1 MMRNVKRIAGVIVLL
16 FCVCGLMFAAGKQDT
31 ASSTA
36 GKEKIIFWTW
46 LPREDQWEN
55 ILLPAFKAQYPD
67 IEVEFWRTAEQS
79 DYLRK
84 LQVGISSG
92 TGPDVFALQPG
103 SLVNQYQRFTEPM
116 DTLADKYIPNWRSI
130 ISKAA
135 IEQSISSDG
144 VMAGMP
150 ILMAGQEFMV
160 YNKTLMNEC
169 GVTDVPKTYT
179 ELVTAAQKIK
189 AARKT
194 PVAFGAADV
203 WHIVDWFV
211 WASQQFA
218 PGRIYE
224 AEKGKVPW
232 ADQAFVDTMNAW
244 VRYFRDG
251 VFQDGALGVGTYP
264 DARDAYFFTRQSVFF
279 PTGSWHVGVVL
290 PHFEE
295 LQGTAVQKDVI
306 GMTAFPQVGPR
317 SVVATTGVDVIF
329 SVSKDSK
336 QKEAAAKLIAFFST
350 GKGQQLW
357 TDTLQGGPVANNV
370 KFGGDMSG
378 PLAEESINYINALNS
393 SSVAKR
399 KLDYAELER
408 ALGVAMQEAASG
420 RSVTDVLRDVQR
432 VSDSISR

>member
-1 MMRNVKRIAGVIVLL
+1 MKKTVIGIVALL
-16 FCVCGLMFAAGKQDT
+16 FCTSALLFAGGKSEAAQT
-31 ASSTA
+31 TT
-36 GKEKIIFWTW
+36 GKTKIVFWTW
-46 LPREDQWEN
+46 LPREDQWDQ
-55 ILLPAFKAQYPD
+55 ILYPAFKAENPD

-79 DYLRK
+79 DYLKK

-103 SLVNQYQRFTEPM
+103 SLVNQYQRFAEPM
-116 DTLADKYIPNWRSI
+116 DKLADQYISGWRNI
-130 ISKAA
+130 VSKAA
-135 IEQSISSDG
+135 IDQSTSLDG
-144 VMAGMP
+144 VVAGMP
-150 ILMAGQEFMV
+150 ILMAGQQYMI

-169 GVTDVPKTYT
+169 GVTAVPKTYA
-179 ELVTAAQKIK
+179 ELLTATQKIK
-189 AARKT
+189 AAKK
-194 PVAFGAADV
+194 VSVSFGAADI
-203 WHIVDWFV
+203 WHDVDWFV

-232 ADQAFVDTMNAW
+232 TDQAFVDTMNAW
-244 VRYFRDG
+244 VRYFKDG

-264 DARDAYFFTRQSVFF
+264 DARDQYFFTRQSVFF
-279 PTGSWHVGVVL
+279 PTGSWHVGLVL
-290 PHFEE
+290 PNFEE

-306 GMTAFPQVGPR
+306 GMTAFPQVGPQK
-317 SVVATTGVDVIF
+317 VQATTGVDVIF

-336 QKEAAAKLIAFFST
+336 QKEAAARLIAFFST

-370 KFGGDMSG
+370 KYGGDMSG
-378 PLAEESINYINALNS
+378 PLAEESINLINALNS
-393 SSVAKR
+393 TSIAKR
-399 KLDYAELER
+399 KLDYAELET

-420 RSVTDVLRDVQR
+420 RNVTDVLRDVQK

>member
-1 MMRNVKRIAGVIVLL
+1 MKKTVIGIVALL
-16 FCVCGLMFAAGKQDT
+16 FCTSALLFAGGKSEAAQ
-31 ASSTA
+31 STA
-36 GKEKIIFWTW
+36 GKTKIVFWTW
-46 LPREDQWEN
+46 LPREDQWDQ
-55 ILLPAFKAQYPD
+55 ILYPAFKAEYPD
-67 IEVEFWRTAEQS
+67 IEVEFWRTAEQA
-79 DYLRK
+79 DYLKK

-103 SLVNQYQRFTEPM
+103 SLVNQYQRFAEPM
-116 DTLADKYIPNWRSI
+116 DKLADQYISGWRNI

-135 IEQSISSDG
+135 IDQSTSLDG
-144 VMAGMP
+144 VVAGMP
-150 ILMAGQEFMV
+150 ILMAGQQYMI

-169 GVTDVPKTYT
+169 GVTTVPKTYA
-179 ELVTAAQKIK
+179 ELLAATQKIK
-189 AARKT
+189 AAKK
-194 PVAFGAADV
+194 VSVSFGAADI
-203 WHIVDWFV
+203 WHDVDWFV

-224 AEKGKVPW
+224 AEKGKVSW
-232 ADQAFVDTMNAW
+232 TDQAFVDTMNAW
-244 VRYFRDG
+244 VRYFKDG

-264 DARDAYFFTRQSVFF
+264 DARDQYFFTRESVFF

-290 PHFEE
+290 PNFEE
-295 LQGTAVQKDVI
+295 IQGTAVQKDVI
-306 GMTAFPQVGPR
+306 GMTAFPQVGPQK
-317 SVVATTGVDVIF
+317 VQATTGVDVIF

-370 KFGGDMSG
+370 KYSGDMSG
-378 PLAEESINYINALNS
+378 PLAEESINLINALNS
-393 SSVAKR
+393 TSIAKR
-399 KLDYAELER
+399 KLDYAELET

-420 RSVTDVLRDVQR
+420 RSVTDVLRDVQK

>member
-1 MMRNVKRIAGVIVLL
+1 MKKLKRVILIPVLL
-16 FCVCGLMFAAGKQDT
+16 FSVGALIFAGGKSDT
-31 ASSTA
+31 AETTS
-36 GKEKIIFWTW
+36 GKTKIVFWTW
-46 LPREDQWEN
+46 LPREDQWDQ
-55 ILLPAFKAQYPD
+55 ILYPAFKTEYPD
-67 IEVEFWRTAEQS
+67 IEVEFWRTAEQA
-79 DYLRK
+79 DYLKK

-103 SLVNQYQRFTEPM
+103 ALINQYQRFAEPM
-116 DTLADKYIPNWRSI
+116 DSLADKYIPGWRNI

-135 IEQSISSDG
+135 IDQSTSLDG
-144 VMAGMP
+144 MVAGMP

-169 GVTDVPKTYT
+169 GVTLVPKTYA
-179 ELVTAAQKIK
+179 ELVSAAQKIK
-189 AARKT
+189 EAKKV
-194 PVAFGAADV
+194 PVSFGAADV
-203 WHIVDWFV
+203 WHDVDWFV

-218 PGRIYE
+218 PDRIYE

-232 ADQAFVDTMNAW
+232 TDQAFVDTMNAW
-244 VRYFRDG
+244 VRYFKDG

-264 DARDAYFFTRQSVFF
+264 DARDQYFFTRQSVFF

-295 LQGTAVQKDVI
+295 LQGTAIQKDII
-306 GMTAFPQVGPR
+306 GMAAFPQIGPQQ
-317 SVVATTGVDVIF
+317 VVATTGVDVIF
-329 SVSKDSK
+329 SVSKDSR
-336 QKEAAAKLIAFFST
+336 QKEAAAKLIAFFSV

-370 KFGGDMSG
+370 KYGGDMSG
-378 PLAEESINYINALNS
+378 PLAEESINFINALNS
-393 SSVAKR
+393 TSTTKR
-399 KLDYAELER
+399 KLDYAELET

-420 RSVTDVLRDVQR
+420 RNVLDVLKDVQR